1 LGLAFLLLA
10 GMIVAAIVIGST
22 GHVRVPRLTGLKTA
36 AVKAKARRLSLQ
48 PNFSHRYSKA
58 RKGTVIAQHPRVGTR
73 LTDGSTIAV
82 VLSQGPRPVKVPQL
96 AGDSSTEAQAAL
108 THIGLKTRTAQ
119 VAAPGVP
126 AGTVTS
132 QSPAPGAKLSPGS
145 HVTLNVA
152 EVPQW
157 RPVASFSGSDATRTQ
172 EFRVHGR
179 QWRVVYS
186 MDYVGTCTFVL
197 FCSGPSGQ
205 VTRASGSYTKGFGLN
220 DGGRQARVFQSGP
233 GLYRL
238 TVSPGDDTARWSMSV
253 EDYY

>member
-10 GMIVAAIVIGST
+10 GMIVAAVVIGST
-22 GHVRVPRLTGLKTA
+22 GHVRVPRLTGLKQA
-36 AVKAKARRLSLQ
+36 AVKAKAHRLSLQ

-58 RKGTVIAQHPRVGTR
+58 RRGTVIAQRPRPGTR
-73 LTDGSTIAV
+73 LTDGSAIAV
-82 VLSQGPRPVKVPQL
+82 VLSRGPRPVKVPQL

-108 THIGLKTRTAQ
+108 SHIGLKTRTAQ
-119 VAAPGVP
+119 VVAPGVP

-132 QSPAPGAKLSPGS
+132 QSPGARLSPGS

-157 RPVASFSGSDATRTQ
+157 RAVETFSGSDATRTLQ
-172 EFRVHGR
+172 FSVRGR
-179 QWRVVYS
+179 QWRVVYT
-186 MDYVGTCTFVL
+186 MGFEGTCTFVI
-197 FCSGPSGQ
+197 FCSGPSAQ
-205 VTRASGSYTKGFGLN
+205 VTRASGSYTMGFGLN
-220 DGGRQARVFQSGP
+220 DGGRHSRLFQSGP